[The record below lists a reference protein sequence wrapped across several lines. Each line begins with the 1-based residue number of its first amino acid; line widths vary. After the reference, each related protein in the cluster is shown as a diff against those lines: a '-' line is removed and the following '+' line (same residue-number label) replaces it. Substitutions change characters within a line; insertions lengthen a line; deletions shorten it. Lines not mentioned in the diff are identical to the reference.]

1 MKNFNSTEIG
11 DELLIPV
18 EGYIAAAVVLFCIGF
33 FGFSLNLTVIIFMLK
48 ERQLWSPL
56 NIILFNLVVSD
67 FLVSVL
73 GNPWTFF
80 SAINYGWIFG
90 ETGCTIYGFIMSLL
104 GITSITTLT
113 VLAFERYLLIARPFR
128 NNALNFHSAA
138 LSVFSIWLYSLSLTI
153 PPLIGW
159 GEYVHEAANLSC
171 SVNWEEKSPNSTS
184 YILYLFAFGL
194 FLPLVIITFSY
205 VNIILTMRRNAAFR
219 VGQVSKAENKVAYM
233 IFIMIIAFLTAWSPY
248 AIMALI
254 VQFGDA
260 ALVTPGMAVIPA
272 LLAKSSIC
280 YNPVIYIGLNAQFQ
294 QAWMQKWKKNRRGS
308 DALGTSGVMLE
319 TIHQACRDEKTDKLL
334 EKKTKFCKDFGTDV
348 SML

>member
-1 MKNFNSTEIG
+1 MKNFNLTEI
-11 DELLIPV
+11 DAELLIPV

-48 ERQLWSPL
+48 ERQLWSPI

-80 SAINYGWIFG
+80 SAINYKWIFG
-90 ETGCTIYGFIMSLL
+90 KTGCTIYGFIMSLL

-128 NNALNFHSAA
+128 NNALNLRNAA
-138 LSVFSIWLYSLSLTI
+138 FSVFSIWLYSLCLTI

-171 SVNWEEKSPNSTS
+171 SVNWEEKSSNSTT

-194 FLPLVIITFSY
+194 FLPLVVITFSY
-205 VNIILTMRRNAAFR
+205 VNIILTMRRNAFR

-254 VQFGDA
+254 IQFGDA
-260 ALVTPGMAVIPA
+260 SLVTPGIAVIPA

-294 QAWMQKWKKNRRGS
+294 HVWLQKWKKNHRGS
-308 DALGTSGVMLE
+308 DTLGTSRMMQ
-319 TIHQACRDEKTDKLL
+319 TINEDEKTGKLL
-334 EKKTKFCKDFGTDV
+334 GKKLQRCKDLETDV